1 MELRCELTRR
11 KGAIGS
17 GKAVAKVGEEVAVE
31 AEVTFA
37 LGVKSIPKQ

>member
-11 KGAIGS
+11 KGYIGA
-17 GKAVAKVGEEVAVE
+17 GKAVATVGEEVAVE

-37 LGVKSIPKQ
+37 LW